1 MYICKA
7 RDGSF
12 SSSSGLVRAKDID
25 RLTLGC
31 GVPSPVLDLLKA
43 GLESERHLSL
53 LRRSLPGVLFGVV
66 LHPELLPCCGEAKKP
81 ET

>member
-12 SSSSGLVRAKDID
+12 SSSSGID